1 LDHGLRRSIAID
13 DDLAAVM
20 VDIAVVIALLDD
32 NRVAVA
38 VIVAVANDVTVPIPV
53 TVAVAFADG
62 HAARADTDTNFFR
75 GRRQRDSNKRD
86 GRDNSQT

>member
-1 LDHGLRRSIAID
+1 
-13 DDLAAVM
+13 M

-38 VIVAVANDVTVPIPV
+38 VIVAVANDVTVPIPI

-62 HAARADTDTNFFR
+62 HPARADADTNFFR
-75 GRRQRDSNKRD
+75 GRRQRDSNQRS
-86 GRDNSQT
+86 GCDNSQT